1 MKILHG
7 TWIPQAEENFIQPGT
22 FYIWVETTQKKKQPA
37 KVHPRQLETAQLRE
51 FLTKE
56 AGIQLSAVRN
66 TSAMGREYA
75 IVPRYFLLPTADN
88 QPLPSLELARYLETE
103 LPETFELEY

>member
-7 TWIPQAEENFIQPGT
+7 TWIPQTEESFVQGGT
-22 FYIWVETTQKKKQPA
+22 FCLWVETTQKKKQPA

-56 AGIQLSAVRN
+56 AGIQLSAVSN

-88 QPLPSLELARYLETE
+88 QPLPSLELARYLESSTN
-103 LPETFELEY
+103 P